1 MNGSP
6 KANLLKFIDKN
17 QFITVSEAKTQGISP
32 MMLSRMVARGELFTT
47 ERGVYT
53 TSLDWLTDPLKK
65 YLPACAL
72 YPKAVISG
80 ISALSY
86 HDLTDEEE
94 RKIWINIPIDQ
105 VVKNPHYQAI
115 RVRGLSYSLGIKT
128 FTFGKRKVRIYDA
141 EKAVVDAFKYQPEEV
156 AYKALKGYLKRKD
169 KNIRKLCEDAEKLKK
184 PLEDKVR
191 FFLAEE

>member
-1 MNGSP
+1 MNKGS
-6 KANLLKFIDKN
+6 KDKILKFIDKN
-17 QFITVSEAKTQGISP
+17 QFITINEAKSQGFSP
-32 MMLSRMVARGELFTT
+32 MMLSRMVAKGEISTT
-47 ERGVYT
+47 ERGIYT

-65 YLPACAL
+65 YLPACTL

-86 HDLTDEEE
+86 YDLTDEEE

-115 RVRGLSYSLGIKT
+115 RVLGLSYSLGIQT
-128 FTFGKRKVRIYDA
+128 FTFGKRKVRIYDV
-141 EKAVVDAFKYQPEEV
+141 EKAVIDAFKYLPEEV

-169 KNIRKLCEDAEKLKK
+169 KKIRKLCEDAQRLKK

-191 FFLAEE
+191 FFMAEE